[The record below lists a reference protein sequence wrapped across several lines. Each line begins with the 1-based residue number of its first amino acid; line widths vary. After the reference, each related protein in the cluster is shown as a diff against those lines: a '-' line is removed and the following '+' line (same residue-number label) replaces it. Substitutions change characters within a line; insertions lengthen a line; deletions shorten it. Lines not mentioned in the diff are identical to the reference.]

1 MTGRVYNKR
10 IEEYAMLKP
19 AKMRHRI
26 AAYLV
31 DIVII
36 TIIVAIILSLSA
48 INIIT
53 LVQNPFGSVRVNIV
67 LLIQFFMLSLVVAL
81 VLFSYYTLVPL
92 RLNGQT
98 IGKRMFRI
106 RTVNIDGTS
115 ITFMT
120 IFVREIV
127 GRMFINYATFGF
139 GAIISL
145 IVTLYRKDRRAIHDV
160 IANTIVI
167 DN

>member
-1 MTGRVYNKR
+1 
-10 IEEYAMLKP
+10 MLKP

-26 AAYLV
+26 AAHIV
-31 DIVII
+31 DFTII
-36 TIIVAIILSLSA
+36 TVVVAIIFSLSA

-106 RTVNIDGTS
+106 RVVNLDGTS
-115 ITFMT
+115 MTFMT
-120 IFVREIV
+120 IFVREVV

-139 GAIISL
+139 GAIISF
-145 IVTLYRKDRRAIHDV
+145 IVSLYRKDRRSIHDV
-160 IANTIVI
+160 ISNTIVI
-167 DN
+167 DK